1 MSETTSQ
8 HRDEIDRFYDENPEP
23 TIYQLSQRL
32 LPLAARRIIRP
43 DCDGYKVDD
52 LHEFTGVVHDLF
64 ISDGLT
70 LHQAASITIPA
81 VYDLLDEQNRM
92 PEMKAWMKEC
102 FFDHGLER
110 EAAVKVLKG
119 HQEKRGEAA

>member
-1 MSETTSQ
+1 MSEAQ
-8 HRDEIDRFYDENPEP
+8 HRDEIDRFYDENPDP
-23 TIYQLSQRL
+23 TVYELSQRL
-32 LPLAARRIIRP
+32 LPLAARRIIRT
-43 DCDGYKVDD
+43 DSGYPVDD

-70 LHQAASITIPA
+70 LNQAASITIPV

-102 FFDHGLER
+102 FFDQGLDREQAVKILKTHQET
-110 EAAVKVLKG
+110 EAA
-119 HQEKRGEAA
+119 